1 MALTTSSDPR
11 CHQCRV
17 PFSSQTME
25 GVGGY
30 TCNAF
35 VDSLVKPANSKVGD
49 VNKAVKC
56 DLCEDEDGTMFCVEC
71 NQNLC
76 AGCSRGH
83 KRGRSSAS
91 HHIVTLKGALTG
103 TTALPRIP
111 RCQKHVGYEVNT
123 YCKTCNDA
131 VCAMCAVE
139 KHSGHTFCPLIEVT
153 GPLQDQIAGYTITIT
168 KREEEARKAVATLDG
183 SINKIEEYC
192 SAAEEKIA
200 TLFASIRTV
209 VDARE
214 AEIIGEMQTKGDQ
227 LRKTAI
233 LEKGDAE
240 SATVQ
245 FREFRTFTEGLLAQ
259 GTPLVIAGTHQM
271 VRSCLWFF
279 FVGLCSPSLF
289 LFRSTP
295 EMRPLRTFS
304 ILHNPQCPPR
314 SSSPLA
320 KWMR

>member
-1 MALTTSSDPR
+1 
-11 CHQCRV
+11 
-17 PFSSQTME
+17 ME
-25 GVGGY
+25 GVGAY

-91 HHIVTLKGALTG
+91 HHVLTLKEALG
-103 TTALPRIP
+103 GNFALPRIP

-139 KHSGHTFCPLIEVT
+139 KHAKHDFCPLTQVT

-168 KREEEARKAVATLDG
+168 RREEEARKAVATLDG
-183 SINKIEEYC
+183 SIKKIEEYC
-192 SAAEEKIA
+192 GAVETEIVAFSSTLHAA
-200 TLFASIRTV
+200 
-209 VDARE
+209 VDARV
-214 AEIIGEMQTKGDQ
+214 ALLVSEMQDKGDQ
-227 LRKTAI
+227 LRKSTI
-233 LEKGDAE
+233 QEKGEAE

-271 VRSCLWFF
+271 ARGCLWFF
-279 FVGLCSPSLF
+279 FVCGSV
-289 LFRSTP
+289 
-295 EMRPLRTFS
+295 
-304 ILHNPQCPPR
+304 HNPFFFSGPR
-314 SSSPLA
+314 Q
-320 KWMR
+320 K